1 MSSSVGRVV
10 ARASVALAAAAVLAG
25 CGPLPV
31 GTSAVS
37 QRDGHLVVAVMR
49 CDDTALER
57 VAVTHAGPLQSDAPR
72 EWLDDARWT
81 TDQDDDDIIVL
92 DTARPGRQW
101 DVVTRLGDLDAE
113 EHYTASAGGDS
124 DHPMGSV
131 PFTTRELAELP
142 EGMWLTADYQA
153 DPETGVRPTTS
164 DLDELRTDFC
174 DHGGSG

>member
-1 MSSSVGRVV
+1 MGTSVSQVV
-10 ARASVALAAAAVLAG
+10 ARTSIVLAAAAVLAG

-31 GTSAVS
+31 GTTAVS
-37 QRDGHLVVAVMR
+37 QRDGRLVIAVMR

-92 DTARPGRQW
+92 DTARPGREW
-101 DVVTRLGDLDAE
+101 DVVKRLSDLDPE

-142 EGMWLTADYQA
+142 EGEWLTADDQPEQA
-153 DPETGVRPTTS
+153 TGVRPTTS
-164 DLDELRTDFC
+164 DLDALRTESC
-174 DHGGSG
+174 P